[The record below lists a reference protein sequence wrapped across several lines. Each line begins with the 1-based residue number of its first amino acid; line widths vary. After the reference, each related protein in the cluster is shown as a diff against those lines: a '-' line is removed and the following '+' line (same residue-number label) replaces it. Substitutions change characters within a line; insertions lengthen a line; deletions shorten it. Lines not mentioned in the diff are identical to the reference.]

1 MTAAN
6 GTAPQIDAREL
17 RAARKRTFTAAGKA
31 LANLEKI
38 VVQDRVELGNGHV
51 PPQAA
56 LRKAADKYLGLLETL
71 DIQDSLLTPE
81 ALEAI
86 YAEHEEARQVSVSR
100 EDLALLTGVLISSG
114 LVPEG
119 AAMADGPLGRLNA
132 AAHPAGLDAS
142 QLALVTIPGSA
153 AQGS

>member
-1 MTAAN
+1 MTAQN
-6 GTAPQIDAREL
+6 GTAPGIDAREL

-31 LANLEKI
+31 CKALLE
-38 VVQDRVELGNGHV
+38 DLTTHAAEFAAGRV

-56 LRKAADKYLGLLETL
+56 LRKQADKYLGLLETL

-86 YAEHEEARQVSVSR
+86 YGEHEEPGQVSVAR
-100 EDLALLTGVLISSG
+100 EDLALLTGVLLSSG

-142 QLALVTIPGSA
+142 QLALVTIPGPA